1 MKKQLRGYDGK
12 QSGVQA
18 DQMYGEAMRKYGN
31 LSEDAL
37 VSKLVEMVH
46 KQKQPK
52 VTTAYISGKIDN
64 ISELTTTQLEYN
76 GLIVLSDGKIPFLTQ
91 KGFSMRYTASI
102 RAGIDISEVKIDITE
117 KKVTV
122 AIPDAQIQSVNVN
135 SDSVVFYD
143 EKHALFNWTDKED
156 IVNALSVAKEDAE
169 NRIDEDELLEKAKE
183 QTETILKSVLTDSI
197 GDRELIIK

>member
-1 MKKQLRGYDGK
+1 MSKENRKEWTGVKGK
-12 QSGVQA
+12 ILMLCMAVLLAAAGTAGFQIS
-18 DQMYGEAMRKYGN
+18 N
-31 LSEDAL
+31 
-37 VSKLVEMVH
+37 MVH

>member
-1 MKKQLRGYDGK
+1 MSKENRKEWTGVKGK
-12 QSGVQA
+12 ILMLCMAVLLAAAGTAGFQIS
-18 DQMYGEAMRKYGN
+18 N
-31 LSEDAL
+31 
-37 VSKLVEMVH
+37 MVH

-52 VTTAYISGKIDN
+52 VTTAYNSGKIHN

>member
-1 MKKQLRGYDGK
+1 
-12 QSGVQA
+12 
-18 DQMYGEAMRKYGN
+18 
-31 LSEDAL
+31 
-37 VSKLVEMVH
+37 
-46 KQKQPK
+46 
-52 VTTAYISGKIDN
+52 
-64 ISELTTTQLEYN
+64 
-76 GLIVLSDGKIPFLTQ
+76 
-91 KGFSMRYTASI
+91 MRYTASI

>member
-1 MKKQLRGYDGK
+1 MSKENRKEWTGVKGK
-12 QSGVQA
+12 ILMLCMAVLLAAAGTAGFQIS
-18 DQMYGEAMRKYGN
+18 N
-31 LSEDAL
+31 
-37 VSKLVEMVH
+37 MVH

-169 NRIDEDELLEKAKE
+169 NRIDEDELQEKAKE

>member
-1 MKKQLRGYDGK
+1 MSKENRKEWTGFKGK
-12 QSGVQA
+12 I
-18 DQMYGEAMRKYGN
+18 
-31 LSEDAL
+31 L
-37 VSKLVEMVH
+37 VLCVFVLLAAAGMTGFQISNMVH

-76 GLIVLSDGKIPFLTQ
+76 GLIVLSDGNIPFLTK

-102 RAGIDISEVKIDITE
+102 RAGIDISEIKINVTE
-117 KKVTV
+117 EKVTV

-156 IVNALSVAKEDAE
+156 IVNALSAAKKDAE

>member
-1 MKKQLRGYDGK
+1 MSKENRKEWTGVKGK
-12 QSGVQA
+12 ILMLCMAVLLAAAGTAGFQIS
-18 DQMYGEAMRKYGN
+18 N
-31 LSEDAL
+31 
-37 VSKLVEMVH
+37 MVH

-102 RAGIDISEVKIDITE
+102 RAGIDIAEVKIDITE

>member
-1 MKKQLRGYDGK
+1 MSKENRKEWTGVKGK
-12 QSGVQA
+12 ILMLCMAVLLAAAGTAGFQIS
-18 DQMYGEAMRKYGN
+18 N
-31 LSEDAL
+31 
-37 VSKLVEMVH
+37 MVH

-76 GLIVLSDGKIPFLTQ
+76 GLIVLSDGKVPFLTQ

>member
-1 MKKQLRGYDGK
+1 MSKENRKEWTGVKGK
-12 QSGVQA
+12 ILMLCMAVLLAAAGMAGFQIS
-18 DQMYGEAMRKYGN
+18 N
-31 LSEDAL
+31 
-37 VSKLVEMVH
+37 MVH

-117 KKVTV
+117 EKVTV

>member
-1 MKKQLRGYDGK
+1 MSKENRKEWTGVKGK
-12 QSGVQA
+12 ILMLCMAVLLAAAGTAGFQIS
-18 DQMYGEAMRKYGN
+18 N
-31 LSEDAL
+31 
-37 VSKLVEMVH
+37 MVH

-117 KKVTV
+117 KKVSV

>member
-1 MKKQLRGYDGK
+1 MSKENRKEWTGVKGK
-12 QSGVQA
+12 ILMLCMAVLLAAAGTAGFQIS
-18 DQMYGEAMRKYGN
+18 N
-31 LSEDAL
+31 
-37 VSKLVEMVH
+37 MVH

-143 EKHALFNWTDKED
+143 EKHALFNWTYKED